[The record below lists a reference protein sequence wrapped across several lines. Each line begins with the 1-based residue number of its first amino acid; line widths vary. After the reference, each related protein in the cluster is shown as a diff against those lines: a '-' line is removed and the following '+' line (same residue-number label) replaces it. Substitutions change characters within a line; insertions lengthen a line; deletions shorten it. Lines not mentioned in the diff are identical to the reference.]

1 MAHHLL
7 SRAAIWTLQSSTP
20 ELPADSAILPDDG
33 TIGMESVFGKDKRRL
48 VEPQDF
54 ADGGKFRSIVKIQ
67 ARFNSGNDQTIW
79 MMGTGWLVSPDTVV
93 TAGHVVY
100 DWRNRW
106 QAAIEIKC
114 FIGYSGLASVGTS
127 KVQGR
132 FGEHVVTTAH
142 WVNGN
147 NKRAHDVAFLK
158 LNRPFTG
165 NLRTIPF
172 QDTPTNGIGLRL
184 GVVGYP
190 GDKHF
195 QHPSGDDD
203 EEGAQMY
210 EEFTRVNYS
219 IQDSERKMIEYHIS
233 TFSGQSGAPILQAT
247 NDGGFVSI
255 GTHCYGG
262 GHAQKNSGTSIGG
275 DYGINYVAFMS
286 LFDSGHFPYPHRFGI
301 KFVNVNPAA
310 RTRKLQVHSV
320 RRGAIDAIHNC
331 HGIGFCTS
339 DGAKKN
345 GRNVSEPNVDKSWIK
360 LHIRENEY
368 DQHFNHYN
376 SGVAGYKD
384 DNREDTCTMDD
395 VNCHNGGCNDQAY
408 GESHGRNDD
417 HRSRRNDIIRT
428 ISLRDQMS
436 NDKARDFG
444 KIAGINN
451 SYGGDFDNYYRNSGN
466 SYGGNFNDY
475 HGNPGSSHGGNFNS
489 SHGNS
494 GRNHDSNFDTYH
506 GSLGS
511 NYGGNFNAYHGNSG
525 SNYSGNLNN
534 YNGRPGSYYINN
546 LSGYYLG
553 NRTNEVNLFS
563 TRNALPLCSGTEL
576 PDSRLTNSE
585 FLRYS
590 AGMDHNSLS
599 SGLEPNGPLQRD
611 GEGVCDVLRLFS
623 DSAERPVWDGPPLL
637 GPLGGVVGIV
647 AGSILSAV
655 GGVEFCSMVDG
666 PFQAVESAINAGAIE
681 RAVLAEAALQ
691 ALLKLEYSTE
701 VADIFDIIDIK
712 YRALSPQLSSL
723 AKVAH
728 PYLTEYGLNL
738 AHRQL
743 SRVQNCEGAS
753 IHESFDQIPRESL
766 GIITMLNSR
775 PSPNCHPDF
784 IGGLLSPTRF
794 LVSEEDFLGSF
805 RQLIIKGIDFDGSF
819 LQCRAQKAID
829 EVATLLTMMELSK
842 SKLDSLR
849 VLVQE
854 NNERDIDVLDAI
866 QYSIHRIAPPT
877 MQFAKKTVRTVV
889 SVVFNAAW
897 KDQNALRLKKAR
909 SCLENSLNHPNTND
923 QSADDGDPFGSSRL
937 SFIKQQVLGDQS
949 ITGNK
954 PTRRRQSMSSS
965 RPTRSNQSSTNDQ
978 IHTSTQPTNHSQPV
992 GTNQLF
998 RRKRSMSSS
1007 QPTRNSWS
1015 TTNNQLLP
1023 STPPSTSV
1031 QPDASIPT
1039 ATTSIEQ
1046 PPMEERVMLAD
1057 FGTSARAN
1065 TLRPKKSIG
1074 EILSSSPKGHAAA
1087 KVSTNI
1093 TNCCDIDHDAPGSA
1107 LGDVEDRKKSGESE
1121 SIRQRKS
1128 FDSNVDFSFDLA
1140 SMEDES
1146 F

>member
-48 VEPQDF
+48 VEPRDF

-106 QAAIEIKC
+106 QAAIEVKC
-114 FIGYSGLASVGTS
+114 FIGYSGLSSVGTS

-172 QDTPTNGIGLRL
+172 QNTPTNGIGLRL

-190 GDKHF
+190 GDKHS

-219 IQDSERKMIEYHIS
+219 IQDS
-233 TFSGQSGAPILQAT
+233 QSGAPILQAT

-275 DYGINYVAFMS
+275 DYGINYVAFIS

-331 HGIGFCTS
+331 HGIGFGTS

-345 GRNVSEPNVDKSWIK
+345 GRNVSEPNVDKSRIK

-368 DQHFNHYN
+368 DQHFNHCN

-384 DNREDTCTMDD
+384 DHREDTCTMDD
-395 VNCHNGGCNDQAY
+395 ANCHNGGCNDQGY

-417 HRSRRNDIIRT
+417 HRSRRNDVIRT
-428 ISLRDQMS
+428 IRLRDQMS
-436 NDKARDFG
+436 NDKARDFR

-466 SYGGNFNDY
+466 SYGGSFNDY
-475 HGNPGSSHGGNFNS
+475 HGNPGSSHGGNFNTP
-489 SHGNS
+489 HGNP
-494 GRNHDSNFDTYH
+494 GRNHDSNFNTYH
-506 GSLGS
+506 DSLGI

-525 SNYSGNLNN
+525 SNYGGNFIAYHSNPGSNYRDNLNN
-534 YNGRPGSYYINN
+534 YN
-546 LSGYYLG
+546 
-553 NRTNEVNLFS
+553 
-563 TRNALPLCSGTEL
+563 
-576 PDSRLTNSE
+576 
-585 FLRYS
+585 
-590 AGMDHNSLS
+590 GMDHNSLS
-599 SGLEPNGPLQRD
+599 SGLETNGPLQRD

-623 DSAERPVWDGPPLL
+623 DSAERPLWDGPPLL

-723 AKVAH
+723 AK
-728 PYLTEYGLNL
+728 
-738 AHRQL
+738 
-743 SRVQNCEGAS
+743 
-753 IHESFDQIPRESL
+753 
-766 GIITMLNSR
+766 
-775 PSPNCHPDF
+775 
-784 IGGLLSPTRF
+784 
-794 LVSEEDFLGSF
+794 
-805 RQLIIKGIDFDGSF
+805 
-819 LQCRAQKAID
+819 
-829 EVATLLTMMELSK
+829 TMMELSK
-842 SKLDSLR
+842 SKLDSLK

-854 NNERDIDVLDAI
+854 NNERDMDVLDVI

-937 SFIKQQVLGDQS
+937 SFIKQQVLSDQS

-965 RPTRSNQSSTNDQ
+965 RPTRSNQSTTNDQ

-1039 ATTSIEQ
+1039 ATSVQPATSIEQ
-1046 PPMEERVMLAD
+1046 SPMEERDMLAD
-1057 FGTSARAN
+1057 FGTSARVN

-1093 TNCCDIDHDAPGSA
+1093 INCCDIDPDAPGSA

-1121 SIRQRKS
+1121 RIRQRKS

>member
-142 WVNGN
+142 WANGN

-219 IQDSERKMIEYHIS
+219 IQDS
-233 TFSGQSGAPILQAT
+233 QSGAPILQAT

-275 DYGINYVAFMS
+275 DYGINYVAFIS

-345 GRNVSEPNVDKSWIK
+345 GRNVSEPNVDKSRIK

-384 DNREDTCTMDD
+384 DHREDTCTMDD

-417 HRSRRNDIIRT
+417 HRSRRNDVIRT
-428 ISLRDQMS
+428 IRLRDQMS

-466 SYGGNFNDY
+466 SYGGTFNDY
-475 HGNPGSSHGGNFNS
+475 HGNPGSSHGGNFTS

-494 GRNHDSNFDTYH
+494 GRNHDSNFNTYH

-511 NYGGNFNAYHGNSG
+511 NYGGNFNACHGNSG

-563 TRNALPLCSGTEL
+563 TRNALPLCSG
-576 PDSRLTNSE
+576 
-585 FLRYS
+585 
-590 AGMDHNSLS
+590 MDHNSLS
-599 SGLEPNGPLQRD
+599 SGLELNGPLQRD

-723 AKVAH
+723 AK
-728 PYLTEYGLNL
+728 
-738 AHRQL
+738 
-743 SRVQNCEGAS
+743 
-753 IHESFDQIPRESL
+753 
-766 GIITMLNSR
+766 
-775 PSPNCHPDF
+775 
-784 IGGLLSPTRF
+784 
-794 LVSEEDFLGSF
+794 
-805 RQLIIKGIDFDGSF
+805 
-819 LQCRAQKAID
+819 
-829 EVATLLTMMELSK
+829 TMMELSK

-909 SCLENSLNHPNTND
+909 SCLENSLNHPNKND

-954 PTRRRQSMSSS
+954 PTRRRQSISSS
-965 RPTRSNQSSTNDQ
+965 RPTRSNQSTTNDQ

-1046 PPMEERVMLAD
+1046 PPMEERDMLAD
-1057 FGTSARAN
+1057 FGTSARVN

-1093 TNCCDIDHDAPGSA
+1093 TNCCDIDHDAPGSV

-1128 FDSNVDFSFDLA
+1128 FDSNVDLSFDLA

>member
-233 TFSGQSGAPILQAT
+233 TFSATGQSGAPILQAT

-275 DYGINYVAFMS
+275 DYGINYVAFIS

-310 RTRKLQVHSV
+310 RTRNLQVHSV

-345 GRNVSEPNVDKSWIK
+345 GRNVSEPNVDKSRIK
-360 LHIRENEY
+360 LHIREN
-368 DQHFNHYN
+368 D
-376 SGVAGYKD
+376 
-384 DNREDTCTMDD
+384 
-395 VNCHNGGCNDQAY
+395 
-408 GESHGRNDD
+408 
-417 HRSRRNDIIRT
+417 
-428 ISLRDQMS
+428 
-436 NDKARDFG
+436 
-444 KIAGINN
+444 
-451 SYGGDFDNYYRNSGN
+451 
-466 SYGGNFNDY
+466 
-475 HGNPGSSHGGNFNS
+475 
-489 SHGNS
+489 
-494 GRNHDSNFDTYH
+494 
-506 GSLGS
+506 
-511 NYGGNFNAYHGNSG
+511 
-525 SNYSGNLNN
+525 
-534 YNGRPGSYYINN
+534 
-546 LSGYYLG
+546 
-553 NRTNEVNLFS
+553 
-563 TRNALPLCSGTEL
+563 
-576 PDSRLTNSE
+576 E

-590 AGMDHNSLS
+590 AGGFLSMSQSMFRSDKTKPSGMDHNSLS

-829 EVATLLTMMELSK
+829 EVATLLVREGTDQVHPYHYSPVASGQEHTTCLVFKRAVVAEAVLQTMMELSK

-965 RPTRSNQSSTNDQ
+965 RPTRSNQSTTNDQ

-1046 PPMEERVMLAD
+1046 PPMEERDMLAD
-1057 FGTSARAN
+1057 FGTSARVN

>member
-106 QAAIEIKC
+106 QAAIEVKC
-114 FIGYSGLASVGTS
+114 FIGYSGLSSVGTS

-172 QDTPTNGIGLRL
+172 QNTPTNGIGLRL

-190 GDKHF
+190 GDKHS

-219 IQDSERKMIEYHIS
+219 IQDS
-233 TFSGQSGAPILQAT
+233 QSGAPILQAT

-275 DYGINYVAFMS
+275 DYGINYVAFIS

-331 HGIGFCTS
+331 HGIGFGTS

-345 GRNVSEPNVDKSWIK
+345 GRNVSEPNVDKSRIK

-368 DQHFNHYN
+368 DQHFNHCN

-384 DNREDTCTMDD
+384 DHREDTCTMDD
-395 VNCHNGGCNDQAY
+395 ANCHNGGCNDQGY

-417 HRSRRNDIIRT
+417 H
-428 ISLRDQMS
+428 
-436 NDKARDFG
+436 
-444 KIAGINN
+444 
-451 SYGGDFDNYYRNSGN
+451 
-466 SYGGNFNDY
+466 
-475 HGNPGSSHGGNFNS
+475 
-489 SHGNS
+489 
-494 GRNHDSNFDTYH
+494 
-506 GSLGS
+506 SLGI

-525 SNYSGNLNN
+525 SNYGGNFIAYHSNPGSNYRDNLNN
-534 YNGRPGSYYINN
+534 YN
-546 LSGYYLG
+546 
-553 NRTNEVNLFS
+553 
-563 TRNALPLCSGTEL
+563 
-576 PDSRLTNSE
+576 
-585 FLRYS
+585 
-590 AGMDHNSLS
+590 GMDHNSLS
-599 SGLEPNGPLQRD
+599 SGLETNGPLQRD

-623 DSAERPVWDGPPLL
+623 DSAERPLWDGPPLL

-723 AKVAH
+723 AK
-728 PYLTEYGLNL
+728 
-738 AHRQL
+738 
-743 SRVQNCEGAS
+743 
-753 IHESFDQIPRESL
+753 
-766 GIITMLNSR
+766 
-775 PSPNCHPDF
+775 
-784 IGGLLSPTRF
+784 
-794 LVSEEDFLGSF
+794 
-805 RQLIIKGIDFDGSF
+805 
-819 LQCRAQKAID
+819 
-829 EVATLLTMMELSK
+829 TMMELSK
-842 SKLDSLR
+842 SKLDSLK

-854 NNERDIDVLDAI
+854 NNERDMDVLDVI

-937 SFIKQQVLGDQS
+937 SFIKQQVLSDQS

-965 RPTRSNQSSTNDQ
+965 RPTRSNQSTTNDQ

-1039 ATTSIEQ
+1039 ATSVQPATSIEQ
-1046 PPMEERVMLAD
+1046 SPMEERDMLAD
-1057 FGTSARAN
+1057 FGTSARVN

-1093 TNCCDIDHDAPGSA
+1093 INCCDIDPDAPGSA

-1121 SIRQRKS
+1121 RIRQRKS